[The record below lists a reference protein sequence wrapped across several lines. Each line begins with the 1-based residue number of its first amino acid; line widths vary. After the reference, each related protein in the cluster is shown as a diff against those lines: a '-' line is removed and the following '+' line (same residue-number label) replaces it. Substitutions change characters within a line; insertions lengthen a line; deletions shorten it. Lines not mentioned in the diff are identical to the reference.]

1 MKHLLT
7 ALRWDFIR
15 QWRYNIVGIMLVI
28 TLLYVGLL
36 YFLPLENKDP
46 LLIFLIFNDP
56 TALGM
61 LFIGSLVLFEKGD
74 GTLQALVVTPLRK
87 WQYLWSKAISLTVI
101 ATGASLL
108 MAWLSHGWSTQI
120 LWLVIG
126 VGLTSLLFVFLG
138 IIVVAGCQSFNQ
150 YLLRLAIYFIP
161 LSLPLLNFV
170 GYTDTYWWYFFPT
183 QATLL
188 LLEASFSN
196 LPVWKIAYSIGCLLI
211 WIAGTFW
218 VANRVFQ
225 KEVNR

>member
-1 MKHLLT
+1 MKHLLS

-15 QWRYNIVGIMLVI
+15 QWRYNIIGIMLVI
-28 TLLYVGLL
+28 TALYVSLL
-36 YFLPLENKDP
+36 YFLPLEDKDP

-61 LFIGSLVLFEKGD
+61 LFIGSLVLFEKSD
-74 GTLQALVVTPLRK
+74 GTLQALVVTPLRR

-108 MAWLSHGWSTQI
+108 MAWLGHGWSTQI
-120 LWLVIG
+120 IWLITG

-138 IIVVAGCQSFNQ
+138 VIVVAGCQSFNQ

-170 GYTDTYWWYFFPT
+170 GFTDTYLWYFFPT

-188 LLEASFSN
+188 LLEASFSTI
-196 LPVWKIAYSIGCLLI
+196 PAWEIGYSILCLVI
-211 WIAGTFW
+211 WTIGTFI
-218 VANRVFQ
+218 VANRVFK